1 MGKAVGPAPVG
12 LCGQAEPLR
21 GILQV
26 TESLRP
32 QGWELH
38 QKEGPTATW
47 GPSRRPGQGLCR
59 LRSSRE
65 QTPRQNSKCRRHTAE
80 RLLVKAKEE
89 ERVGGRAEPQS
100 LEEAPVEPDSV
111 LSRGQDGSTTAGS
124 AAESPSLQALSSA
137 WAALESSRNLQK
149 PNHAD
154 LSNAVGHGTEERAWQ
169 VTSTCGGGRG
179 CSSRTRGFLTWAP
192 KGDSIPQR
200 NLPEIFEKPR
210 SRYRTNP

>member
-1 MGKAVGPAPVG
+1 M
-12 LCGQAEPLR
+12 
-21 GILQV
+21 
-26 TESLRP
+26 
-32 QGWELH
+32 
-38 QKEGPTATW
+38 
-47 GPSRRPGQGLCR
+47 
-59 LRSSRE
+59 
-65 QTPRQNSKCRRHTAE
+65 
-80 RLLVKAKEE
+80 KAKEE

-100 LEEAPVEPDSV
+100 LEEAPVELDSV
-111 LSRGQDGSTTAGS
+111 LSRGQDGGPAAGS

-154 LSNAVGHGTEERAWQ
+154 LSKAVGHGTEERAWQ
-169 VTSTCGGGRG
+169 VTSTCSGGRG
-179 CSSRTRGFLTWAP
+179 CSSRTRGFPTWAP